1 MENILAKVL
10 PQEGGLEGT
19 TSGAYNAVIGLF
31 GLLTLIG
38 IAFGIHAL
46 YIGHDH
52 AYGCTREIPW
62 GHSRQA
68 KEIAVQLY
76 EILQYVTRVCR
87 SRPAPAS

>member
-1 MENILAKVL
+1 MKNRRAAPHRRLSLKVFLTVSLLAVSFVTFVSVFFL
-10 PQEGGLEGT
+10 T
-19 TSGAYNAVIGLF
+19 TSIYQKSHLRQAQNTA
-31 GLLTLIG
+31 
-38 IAFGIHAL
+38 
-46 YIGHDH
+46 
-52 AYGCTREIPW
+52 R